1 MIWEII
7 LFTVIAVFVSLI
19 GFFLGC
25 ITKKW
30 IKSIK
35 RRKIKN
41 EF

>member
-7 LFTVIAVFVSLI
+7 SFTVIAVFVSLI

-25 ITKKW
+25 ITRKW
-30 IKSIK
+30 INSIR

-41 EF
+41 DF